1 MVFRSSQLA
10 EVGYLVSHSVY
21 YNPHPAKVDRGEL
34 EYSDLSPL
42 ASMNDERSVHCEL
55 RGFESA
61 ARRGGERKKKGD
73 ESPRVSA
80 SHCHV
85 EVRLSPNSQVRQLR
99 HAPLRCSPLPFI
111 PSRAVRVDSSSR
123 PHAQRYQLASHRA

>member
-10 EVGYLVSHSVY
+10 EVEFLVSHSVY

-61 ARRGGERKKKGD
+61 ARRGGERKKKKETSRRASLPLIAPWRCGYH
-73 ESPRVSA
+73 RMTSA
-80 SHCHV
+80 ATSA
-85 EVRLSPNSQVRQLR
+85 R
-99 HAPLRCSPLPFI
+99 APPLL
-111 PSRAVRVDSSSR
+111 SSSLR
-123 PHAQRYQLASHRA
+123 PIEGGAGRL